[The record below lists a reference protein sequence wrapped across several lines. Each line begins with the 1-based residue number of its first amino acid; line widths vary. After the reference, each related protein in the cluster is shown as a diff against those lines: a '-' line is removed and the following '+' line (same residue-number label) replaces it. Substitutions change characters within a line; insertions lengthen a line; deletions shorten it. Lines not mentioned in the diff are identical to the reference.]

1 MTEVHYFPRYSQR
14 ENVITNNTL
23 LLLLRLYDHDRF
35 KFGKFLQ
42 RLWGDAADALGTLGL
57 QFTQQR
63 KDGGGVPDGFISQES
78 VKIVVETKRAEEHFS
93 ADQLHRHLHAFGN
106 EGRRLLVLLSPAAS
120 TFSGDLLGE
129 VRNDAR
135 MRGVSV
141 LPTTFEGILEAAR
154 STLPE
159 HDELMRALVDDFAAF
174 CSGEGL
180 LPRDHE
186 TMFVPPCSQSFADNV
201 QFRLYYCPAAWNRR
215 RTAYLGLYWDKAVR
229 NVGRIA
235 KVVACDIDLGAGT
248 VAVEDPGD
256 NLTAGERQR
265 IVGATREAAP
275 RWDISRG
282 HRFFLCDVFEETEC
296 RKASRGGIQGHR
308 YIDLADLLGRGRIP
322 ADLRDLATAL
332 RGRAWQ

>member
-42 RLWGDAADALGTLGL
+42 TLWGDAADALGTLGL

-63 KDGGGVPDGFISQES
+63 RAGGGVPDGFIAQES
-78 VKIVVETKRAEEHFS
+78 VKIVVETKRAEEAFS
-93 ADQLHRHLHAFGN
+93 ADQLRRHLDAFSN
-106 EGRRLLVLLSPAAS
+106 EDRRLLVLLSPAAS

-129 VRNDAR
+129 VQNEAKT
-135 MRGVSV
+135 RGVSV
-141 LPTTFEGILEAAR
+141 LPTTFEGIIEAAR

-159 HDELMRALVDDFAAF
+159 HDEVMRALVDDFAAF
-174 CSGEGL
+174 CSSEEL
-180 LPRDHE
+180 LPRDGY
-186 TMFVPPCSQSFADNV
+186 TMFVPPCSQSFAENV
-201 QFRLYYCPAAWNRR
+201 KFRLYYCPAAWNRR
-215 RTAYLGLYWDKAVR
+215 RTAYLGMYWDKAVR

-235 KVVACDIDLGAGT
+235 KAVACDIDLDAGT
-248 VAVEDPGD
+248 VAVADPGVE
-256 NLTAGERQR
+256 LTGDERQR
-265 IVGATREAAP
+265 IVDATRSAAP

-282 HRFFLCDVFEETEC
+282 HRFLLCDELEETEC
-296 RKASRGGIQGHR
+296 RKVSPGGIQGHR
-308 YIDLADLLGRGRIP
+308 YFDLADLLELRRIP

-332 RGRAWQ
+332 RGRTWQ